1 MPNLCNNTL
10 TIVGDEKELTTFLE
24 KVSVQHEDDKSQYAI
39 VKNLFPCPAELYE
52 CPADSTERPEMI
64 KKYGVS
70 DWYGW
75 CNRNWGTKW
84 GDYDVALVHQSAK
97 QLVFSYTTAWSPMT
111 EGLVNISKQ
120 FPNLVFVNFFEE
132 GGMAF
137 VGSDVIMDGDILTSL
152 ECEYPS
158 FDVNEDESNYDEAYE
173 KQAEALCSIEAMM
186 YEQAILAV
194 PSDFREALKEKIGA

>member
-1 MPNLCNNTL
+1 
-10 TIVGDEKELTTFLE
+10 
-24 KVSVQHEDDKSQYAI
+24 
-39 VKNLFPCPAELYE
+39 
-52 CPADSTERPEMI
+52 
-64 KKYGVS
+64 
-70 DWYGW
+70 
-75 CNRNWGTKW
+75 
-84 GDYDVALVHQSAK
+84 
-97 QLVFSYTTAWSPMT
+97 MT

-137 VGSDVIMDGDILTSL
+137 VGSDVIMDGDKLTSL
-152 ECEYPS
+152 SCEYPS

-173 KQAEALCSIEAMM
+173 KQAEELCSIEAMM

>member
-10 TIVGDEKELTTFLE
+10 TIVGDEKELASFLE
-24 KVSVQHEDDKSQYAI
+24 KVSVQHEDEKSQYSI
-39 VKNLFPCPAELYE
+39 MKNLFPCPAELLE
-52 CPADSTERPEMI
+52 VTANFTERPEMI
-64 KKYGVS
+64 EKYGAS

-111 EGLVNISKQ
+111 EGLVNISTQ

-137 VGSDVIMDGDILTSL
+137 VGTTVIMDGDMLTSL
-152 ECEYPS
+152 ETEYPS
-158 FDVNEDESNYDEAYE
+158 CDVNEDESNWDEAYE
-173 KQAEALCSIEAMM
+173 KQSEELCTIEAMM
-186 YEQAILAV
+186 YQQAILAV
-194 PSDFREALKEKIGA
+194 PSDFQEALKEKVGA